1 MIKSKGDSE
10 RVNDDPRSRQL
21 STNQIDE
28 NVTHVLDVLNSDRRM
43 GVWFGERCLLRRCS
57 EETEEKD
64 CPRMKRHHCYLDTAS
79 RQYT

>member
-10 RVNDDPRSRQL
+10 RVNDDPHSRRL

-28 NVTHVLDVLNSDRRM
+28 NVTHVLDVLNSDRRKS
-43 GVWFGERCLLRRCS
+43 VRFGERCLLRRFS

-64 CPRMKRHHCYLDTAS
+64 CLRMKRHRCYLDTAS
-79 RQYT
+79 QQYT